1 MPLEPKYLSKPNLEA
16 KAEKL
21 LGKYCNGRLL
31 SQAQAIDIYHFAE
44 FEIGATIDFQP
55 LSEDGLTLGMSVFQ
69 EGSVPVYSHP
79 GAMIEIEFSANTII
93 IDNEALEASPE
104 SRERFTVAHECS
116 HQILHPRYFY
126 RDPRMKSRDI
136 SYRPYREKS
145 RCDTDK
151 FDRAEWQADYLGAA
165 LLMPRP
171 TFIAE
176 FHRCAVTNWH
186 SLSDNSKRAV
196 VSALSETFE
205 VSRQATALRI
215 KNLELV
221 N

>member
-1 MPLEPKYLSKPNLEA
+1 MALEPKFLSKPNLEA

-21 LGKYCNGRLL
+21 LGQYRGGALL
-31 SQAQAIDIYHFAE
+31 SQAQATDIYHFAE

-69 EGSVPVYSHP
+69 EGSVPIYSHP
-79 GAMIEIEFSANTII
+79 GTTIDIEFSANTII

-116 HQILHPRYFY
+116 HQVLHPRYFY
-126 RDPRMKSRDI
+126 RDPRMKSC
-136 SYRPYREKS
+136 SVGYRPYREKPRS
-145 RCDTDK
+145 GSAD

-171 TFIAE
+171 TFTAE
-176 FHRCAVTNWH
+176 FNRCAATNWH
-186 SLSDNSKRAV
+186 SLSEQSKRTV
-196 VSALSETFE
+196 VSTLSETFE
-205 VSRQATALRI
+205 VSRHAAALRI
-215 KNLELV
+215 KNLRLV
-221 N
+221 S